1 MVRSLILFLS
11 ILLCVH
17 FGYSQVEKKKPVKC
31 DCSSTRVQDSL
42 VEKYF
47 DNGAQKIPG
56 MYNNPSWQLYCDS
69 IIALCPNIAY
79 AYRQKGIPY
88 IKNGEYEKTF
98 SLYEKMVELDP
109 KAWTAYRGFCKCIF
123 TKDYEG
129 AIIDFQ
135 KAQQLLPN
143 GFEMD
148 HSYLFYEGLC
158 NLELGNYSK
167 AEENLK
173 QDISIQTKGNP
184 SNTEDIHFNTLLYVG
199 ILYYEMKENEKAK
212 DYLLKCLN
220 RYKELPDA
228 NYYLALVYGREGN
241 AELKNKYL
249 QIAKETKSQGY
260 GTNEDNVYYAYYP
273 HQITLYEIEKELH
286 K

>member
-1 MVRSLILFLS
+1 
-11 ILLCVH
+11 
-17 FGYSQVEKKKPVKC
+17 
-31 DCSSTRVQDSL
+31 
-42 VEKYF
+42 
-47 DNGAQKIPG
+47 
-56 MYNNPSWQLYCDS
+56 
-69 IIALCPNIAY
+69 
-79 AYRQKGIPY
+79 
-88 IKNGEYEKTF
+88 
-98 SLYEKMVELDP
+98 
-109 KAWTAYRGFCKCIF
+109 
-123 TKDYEG
+123 
-129 AIIDFQ
+129 
-135 KAQQLLPN
+135 
-143 GFEMD
+143 MD
-148 HSYLFYEGLC
+148 HTYLFYEGLC

-184 SNTEDIHFNTLLYVG
+184 SITEDIHFNTLLYVG

-212 DYLLKCLN
+212 DYLLKCLS

-241 AELKNKYL
+241 AALKGKYL